1 MLAQGSSLSGARSYF
16 RECSFP
22 VALGTLSN
30 KFSTKRQ
37 INRELCVSE
46 LWALREAV
54 SARRALVLPSPGSPV
69 FSSSKLS
76 REFSFLLCHHKVEAV
91 G

>member
-54 SARRALVLPSPGSPV
+54 SARRALVLPSQV
-69 FSSSKLS
+69 LQF
-76 REFSFLLCHHKVEAV
+76 FLLLSFPENSLSSFVTTRWRL
-91 G
+91 